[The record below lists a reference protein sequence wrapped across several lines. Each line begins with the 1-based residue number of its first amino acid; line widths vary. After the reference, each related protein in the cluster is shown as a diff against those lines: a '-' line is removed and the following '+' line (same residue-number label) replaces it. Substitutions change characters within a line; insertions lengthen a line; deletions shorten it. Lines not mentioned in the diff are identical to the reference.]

1 MRFSCIRLAEQ
12 TEQKF
17 RRIRDCLREKMR
29 NMTEKSASLILR
41 FNIYLAKAIRS
52 FQLCLA

>member
-1 MRFSCIRLAEQ
+1 MRFPCIRLAEQ